1 MDKKETLAT
10 LYSLRAGLSL
20 ISVENDKV
28 KKEENSIDSLEA
40 NRNYLN
46 EEVANKEELI
56 QNQKNLIA
64 DEDKRI
70 KGIID
75 KEYKK
80 KIEEYDDKK
89 RDFGYFDV
97 DFAKKVIIWLVII
110 GVVVVLL
117 GVGVYYLGDFFY
129 TNAIE
134 EGHGSA
140 IDNAQQKTGEVMRDI
155 VGPFMM
161 KWGAIVFVGL
171 IVLVLLYILI
181 KYLIYKNHE
190 SRVARFNRGV
200 ERDKEYFT
208 SQKNSFY
215 KQRYENLAVSKLNG
229 LNNKLVS
236 LENNLVTISKEN
248 EEKFTLLDIKKD
260 THQNN
265 ILSIS
270 YRANSIYEALE
281 KEYGD
286 FLDTR
291 DWANLDLVIY
301 YLEAKRADTL
311 KEALI
316 LLENRMQFEDL
327 KSLIV
332 NATNAIGQT
341 INNQTKVLGE
351 YLNVCFK
358 NLSNLIT
365 EQNAIV
371 LRTVEGFV
379 EQTNSRLDSISRN
392 VSALSNEVADLRA
405 TSNAQLAATQSII
418 TSQQLTNSLLN
429 KINTSSSAL
438 VSDCN
443 YLRNIVENYEIR
455 RRNNI

>member
-28 KKEENSIDSLEA
+28 KKEENSIGSLEA

-75 KEYKK
+75 KEYKN
-80 KIEEYDDKK
+80 KIKEYDDKK

-97 DFAKKVIIWLVII
+97 DFAVKVIIWLVII
-110 GVVVVLL
+110 GVVIVLL

-181 KYLIYKNHE
+181 KYLIHKNHE

-248 EEKFTLLDIKKD
+248 EEKITLLDIKKD

-405 TSNAQLAATQSII
+405 TSNAQLVAAQSVI
-418 TSQQLTNSLLN
+418 TNQQLTNSLLN
-429 KINTSSSAL
+429 KINSSSANL
-438 VSDCN
+438 VNDCN
-443 YLRNIVENYEIR
+443 YLRNIVENYEVR